1 MTKKLIIFLVILIVI
16 LAATLI
22 LFKIVRIQDVV
33 LRQIYPLQY
42 ETYVEKY
49 SEENNLDKYLV
60 YAVIKVESNFKPEA
74 TSSAGAIGL
83 MQLMEETAVERLNVI
98 SSSENSS
105 NENNLLNAA
114 SINEETDSSEP
125 DNNDLY
131 DPETNIKIGTSYL
144 AYLIELYDGN
154 IVLALTAYNAGLGN
168 VEKWIKDGI
177 IKADGSDI
185 ENIPYK
191 ETENY
196 VRKILSSY
204 QMYLKIY

>member
-49 SEENNLDKYLV
+49 SEKNNLDKYLV

>member
-177 IKADGSDI
+177 IKANGSDI

>member
-98 SSSENSS
+98 SYNENSS

-196 VRKILSSY
+196 VRKILNSY

>member
-49 SEENNLDKYLV
+49 SEKNNLDKYLV

-74 TSSAGAIGL
+74 TSTAGAIGL

>member
-49 SEENNLDKYLV
+49 SEKNNLDKYLV

-98 SSSENSS
+98 SYNENSS

-204 QMYLKIY
+204 QIYLKIY

>member
-1 MTKKLIIFLVILIVI
+1 MKRTLIILLIICVI
-16 LAATLI
+16 LAIFSIFNIPNKI
-22 LFKIVRIQDVV
+22 LK
-33 LRQIYPLQY
+33 QIYKKEYSQ
-42 ETYVEKY
+42 YVEKY
-49 SEENNLDKYLV
+49 SKQYNVDEELV

-98 SSSENSS
+98 SSSEKSS

-114 SINEETDSSEP
+114 SINEET

>member
-1 MTKKLIIFLVILIVI
+1 MLKAV
-16 LAATLI
+16 LAVPFDVLAPRPQLG
-22 LFKIVRIQDVV
+22 IVRQ
-33 LRQIYPLQY
+33 RQGL
-42 ETYVEKY
+42 
-49 SEENNLDKYLV
+49 
-60 YAVIKVESNFKPEA
+60 AVIDGVIVRPDTVELIRDTHHDF
-74 TSSAGAIGL
+74 IGL
-83 MQLMEETAVERLNVI
+83 NVIKRDIAVREHLIDVAAQHDAILCALESVIVERLNVI

-114 SINEETDSSEP
+114 SINEET

>member
-49 SEENNLDKYLV
+49 SEKNNLDKYLV

-177 IKADGSDI
+177 IKANGSDI

>member
-49 SEENNLDKYLV
+49 SEKNNLDKYLV

-98 SSSENSS
+98 SSSEKSS

>member
-49 SEENNLDKYLV
+49 SEENTLDKYLV

>member
-1 MTKKLIIFLVILIVI
+1 
-16 LAATLI
+16 
-22 LFKIVRIQDVV
+22 
-33 LRQIYPLQY
+33 
-42 ETYVEKY
+42 
-49 SEENNLDKYLV
+49 
-60 YAVIKVESNFKPEA
+60 
-74 TSSAGAIGL
+74 
-83 MQLMEETAVERLNVI
+83 MQLMEETAVERLNVR

-114 SINEETDSSEP
+114 SINEET

>member
-49 SEENNLDKYLV
+49 SEKNNLDKYLV

-83 MQLMEETAVERLNVI
+83 MQLMEETAVERLNMI
-98 SSSENSS
+98 SSSEKSS

>member
-49 SEENNLDKYLV
+49 SEKNNLDKYLV
-60 YAVIKVESNFKPEA
+60 YAVIKVESNFKPEV

-98 SSSENSS
+98 SYNENSS

>member
-49 SEENNLDKYLV
+49 SEKNNLDKYLV

-114 SINEETDSSEP
+114 SINEETD
-125 DNNDLY
+125 NNDLY
-131 DPETNIKIGTSYL
+131 DPETNKKIGTSYL

>member
-1 MTKKLIIFLVILIVI
+1 MTIKLIIFLVILIVI

-49 SEENNLDKYLV
+49 SEENTLDKYLV

>member
-98 SSSENSS
+98 SYNENSS

>member
-16 LAATLI
+16 LAAALI

>member
-1 MTKKLIIFLVILIVI
+1 
-16 LAATLI
+16 
-22 LFKIVRIQDVV
+22 
-33 LRQIYPLQY
+33 
-42 ETYVEKY
+42 
-49 SEENNLDKYLV
+49 
-60 YAVIKVESNFKPEA
+60 
-74 TSSAGAIGL
+74 IGL

-177 IKADGSDI
+177 
-185 ENIPYK
+185 
-191 ETENY
+191 
-196 VRKILSSY
+196 
-204 QMYLKIY
+204 